1 MIKSGQQIL
10 DTDFILSLTAGENLS
25 ANDSCYISAS
35 DGKVYKTDAD
45 DSTKIG
51 FVGFAQEAAT
61 TNNTVRVVYDGH
73 MGGFSSLTI
82 GAIYYVSG
90 TAGGITLTAPTLAKR
105 VGRAITATIIKIDTE
120 PSKRVSVYSTA
131 DADLGSSTTRFDITN
146 PAGTTFRYT
155 FDGTGTDPNFSL
167 ANNPVGSTIVFD
179 AQNFSA
185 GNNGVFVVTGAGA
198 NYVEV
203 TNASG
208 VAENDKTIGTGSV
221 RKGQVFTKLPSAT
234 IIEIELVGGGAN
246 ADTNEAGAS
255 GGYLRKK
262 FEAAALASSEPLVVG
277 AVSRYT
283 AFGATASS
291 YALKGGGAVTTTKGT
306 ATGGDINIDG
316 QDGQSSQTIT
326 KPSTSSTNYIGGD
339 GGSTPLGAGGKGTR
353 NSGSPGSMG
362 SGQNGQ
368 GYGSGG
374 GVASG
379 SGKQGILI
387 ITEYF

>member
-1 MIKSGQQIL
+1 MIKSAQQIL
-10 DTDFILSLTAGENLS
+10 DTDFILSLTAGESLTQ
-25 ANDSCYISAS
+25 NDSCYISAS

-51 FVGFAQEAAT
+51 FIGFAQENAT

-90 TAGGITLTAPTLAKR
+90 TAGAVTTTPPTLAKR
-105 VGRAITATIIKIDTE
+105 VGRAVSATIIKIDTE

-131 DADLGSSTTRFDITN
+131 DADLGTSTTRFDITN

-155 FDGTGTDPNFSL
+155 YDGTGTDPTFSL
-167 ANNPVGSTIVFD
+167 ANNPIGSTIVFD

-185 GNNGVFVVTGAGA
+185 GNNGVFVVTGAGS

-221 RKGQVFTKLPSAT
+221 RKGQVYTKLPST
-234 IIEIELVGGGAN
+234 TVVDIELVGGGAD
-246 ADTNEAGAS
+246 AGTSSSGAS

-262 FEAAALASSEPLVVG
+262 FDAGMLASSEPMVVG
-277 AVSRYT
+277 AKARYT
-283 AFGATASS
+283 AFGATVSS
-291 YALKGGGAVTTTKGT
+291 YALKGGAAVTSTAGV
-306 ATGGDINIDG
+306 ATGGDFNIDG
-316 QDGQSSQTIT
+316 QSGQGSLSIS
-326 KPSTSSTNYIGGD
+326 KPSTSSTDHIGGD

-353 NSGSPGSMG
+353 NNGSPGSMG
-362 SGQNGQ
+362 AGADGQ

-374 GVASG
+374 GVASAA
-379 SGKQGILI
+379 GKQGIII